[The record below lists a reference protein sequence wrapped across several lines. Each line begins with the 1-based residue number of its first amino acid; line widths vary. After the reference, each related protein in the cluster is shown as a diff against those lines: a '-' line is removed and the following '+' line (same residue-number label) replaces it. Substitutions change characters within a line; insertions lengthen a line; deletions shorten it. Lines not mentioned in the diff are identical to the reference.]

1 MTSRLLFSIG
11 AATYAVNTS
20 SVYEV
25 VPRPALI
32 PIAGAPPR
40 VAGLFDRSGLEM
52 PVVDLTPGTAG
63 PPRAPAHSDALV
75 VWSEHGHWV
84 ALLAEQVHDVHDSA
98 AAEEPLPESMAAGGL
113 DIAHSVVRVDGQLVL
128 LPDEE
133 QLIGLAEATDALL
146 DLRDDAAPH
155 DTDDEEEDD
164 VFAQRA
170 RSLAEAD
177 GAVDEPELDLQLVV
191 ARLGGETFCLP
202 VTAVR
207 EFCRAPHIAPIPC
220 CPPHILGSVNLR
232 GDIITVVDLSAVLNV
247 PPVVVGEEWTLAI
260 LESSGITAA
269 VAVDE
274 ALTVI
279 AMDAADIEPLPEMV
293 AAAARLYLMGMV
305 HTPHGVGT
313 VIDFEAI
320 LSGDVLVVDEGV

>member
-1 MTSRLLFSIG
+1 MTSRLLFTVG

-25 VPRPALI
+25 VLRPALI
-32 PIAGAPPR
+32 PINGAPPR
-40 VAGLFDRSGLEM
+40 VLGLFDRSGLEM
-52 PVVDLTPGTAG
+52 PVVDLTPGVAG

-75 VWSEHGHWV
+75 VWSEGGYWV

-98 AAEEPLPESMAAGGL
+98 APVEPLPDSMAAAVDL
-113 DIAHSVVRVDGQLVL
+113 AHSVVRLDDRLVL
-128 LPDEE
+128 LPDED
-133 QLIGLAEATDALL
+133 QLIRLAEETDALL
-146 DLRDDAAPH
+146 EIQGGADPADL
-155 DTDDEEEDD
+155 DEGDDD

-177 GAVDEPELDLQLVV
+177 GAADEHELDLQLVV
-191 ARLGGETFCLP
+191 ARLGGETFCFP

-207 EFCRAPHIAPIPC
+207 EFCRVPHITPIPC

-232 GDIITVVDLSAVLNV
+232 GEIITVVDLSAVLNV
-247 PPVVVGEEWTLAI
+247 PPVEVGEEWTLAI
-260 LESSGITAA
+260 LESAGVSAG

-279 AMDAADIEPLPEMV
+279 AMDAADIEPLPAMV
-293 AAAARLYLMGMV
+293 ATAARLYLMGMV

-313 VIDFEAI
+313 VIDFDAI

>member
-25 VPRPALI
+25 VLRPALV
-32 PIAGAPPR
+32 PIVGAPPR

-63 PPRAPAHSDALV
+63 SSREPAHSDALV
-75 VWSEHGHWV
+75 VWSERGHWV
-84 ALLAEQVHDVHDSA
+84 ALLAEQVHDVQESA
-98 AAEEPLPESMAAGGL
+98 APVEPLPDGMAAQGI
-113 DIAHSVVRVDGQLVL
+113 DMAHSVLRLDDRVVL
-128 LPDEE
+128 LPDDEKLI
-133 QLIGLAEATDALL
+133 QLADETNALL
-146 DLRDDAAPH
+146 ETVDDLGRAHP
-155 DTDDEEEDD
+155 DESDDD
-164 VFAQRA
+164 VFTQRA

-177 GAVDEPELDLQLVV
+177 TTADEHELDWQLVV
-191 ARLGGETFCLP
+191 ARLGGETFCFP

-207 EFCRAPHIAPIPC
+207 EFCRVPHITPIPC
-220 CPPHILGSVNLR
+220 CPTHILGSVNLR
-232 GDIITVVDLSAVLNV
+232 GEVITVVDLSAVLHV
-247 PPVVVGEEWTLAI
+247 PPVEIGEEWTLAI
-260 LESSGITAA
+260 MESGGITAA

-274 ALTVI
+274 ALTVM
-279 AMDAADIEPLPEMV
+279 AMDAADIEPLPDMV
-293 AAAARLYLMGMV
+293 AAAARLFLLGMV

-320 LSGDVLVVDEGV
+320 LSGDVLVVDEGM